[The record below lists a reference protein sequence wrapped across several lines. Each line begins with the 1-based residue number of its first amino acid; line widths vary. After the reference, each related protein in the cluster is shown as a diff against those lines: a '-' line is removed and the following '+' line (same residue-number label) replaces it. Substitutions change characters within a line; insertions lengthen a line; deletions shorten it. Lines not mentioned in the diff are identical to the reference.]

1 LTKQRKKGGTIMK
14 RILSILLSSILVL
27 TLLTACGSTQDTKDE
42 PETTAT
48 DSEESKSA
56 DDSEGTEDATAPEGA
71 DIKIGLV
78 MKSLANPFFIY
89 MDDAAQ
95 EKAKELGI
103 ELISLSPDKET
114 EVEKQVQIVE
124 NLIAQNVDAICLVP
138 CGSKELIPAIKKAN
152 EANIPVLILDTR
164 VDADAMT
171 EADAHVET
179 FIGSD
184 NYLGGEIAAEE
195 LAEALGTG
203 SKVGVLEGIGGHES
217 SENRVGG
224 FRDKAEEMGVLEIV
238 ASQPANW
245 EQEQG
250 YTVMQNMLQA
260 NPDIA
265 GVFAANDLMAL
276 GAIKA
281 IEDAGKI
288 DEIKVVGFDAQDEAK
303 VAIQEGKML
312 GSIAQYPDIMG
323 ATGIEK
329 ALAVINGDSIETEI
343 PVEVGM
349 LSIDDLQ

>member
-1 LTKQRKKGGTIMK
+1 MK
-14 RILSILLSSILVL
+14 RILSILLSSLLVL
-27 TLLTACGSTQDTKDE
+27 SLFTACGSTDSGASAKEETGTADADSDE
-42 PETTAT
+42 SE
-48 DSEESKSA
+48 DSGSA
-56 DDSEGTEDATAPEGA
+56 EAG

-78 MKSLANPFFIY
+78 MKSLSNPFFIT
-89 MDDAAQ
+89 MEEAALA
-95 EKAKELGI
+95 KAGEMGVELV
-103 ELISLSPDKET
+103 SLAPDKET

-138 CGSKELIPAIKKAN
+138 CGSKELVPAIKKAN
-152 EANIPVLILDTR
+152 DANIPVLILDTR
-164 VDADAMT
+164 VDEDALT
-171 EADAHVET
+171 DAVAEVTT

-184 NYLGGEIAAEE
+184 NYLGGRIAAEE
-195 LAEALGTG
+195 LAKVLDAG
-203 SKVGVLEGIGGHES
+203 SEVAVLEGIGGHES

-224 FRDKAEEMGVLEIV
+224 FRDMVEEAGDLEIV
-238 ASQPANW
+238 VSQPANW

-276 GAIKA
+276 GAVKA

-288 DEIKVVGFDAQDEAK
+288 DVIKVVGFDAQDEAK

-312 GSIAQYPDIMG
+312 GSIAQYPDAMAEIG
-323 ATGIEK
+323 VEK
-329 ALAVINGDSIETEI
+329 AIAVINGETIETEI

-349 LSIDDLQ
+349 LSIDDLK